1 MKHVVVTAEKPLV
14 GGHQTYRRADQ
25 RRHMESGDEGP
36 AQSGPADDAED
47 RADPPFVRGELALL
61 GSLVVVL
68 VAAVALGMSGSAGTT
83 ATGADG
89 GSTPTPAATA
99 AGATPQST
107 ADSAPAIAMRVRSI
121 ESCGSRCR
129 SVTVALSNEGSA
141 PASDVRVSTRITTGG
156 TLVWEGK
163 SDVGSLDAGQTV
175 TRTRTVRVGY
185 ADAARIEANNGVV
198 RIETTVRTTSGTR
211 VFTERR
217 DVS

>member
-1 MKHVVVTAEKPLV
+1 
-14 GGHQTYRRADQ
+14 
-25 RRHMESGDEGP
+25 MESGDEGP

-83 ATGADG
+83 TTGADG

-99 AGATPQST
+99 AGATSQST

-156 TLVWEGK
+156 TLVWEGE
-163 SDVGSLDAGQTV
+163 SDVGSLDAGRTV
-175 TRTRTVRVGY
+175 TRTRTIRVGY

-198 RIETTVRTTSGTR
+198 RIETTVRTASGTR

>member
-1 MKHVVVTAEKPLV
+1 
-14 GGHQTYRRADQ
+14 
-25 RRHMESGDEGP
+25 MESGDGEP
-36 AQSGPADDAED
+36 SQSGSTDDTEED
-47 RADPPFVRGELALL
+47 AAGVDLPLARGEFALL

-83 ATGADG
+83 AAGTDG

-99 AGATPQST
+99 TPQST
-107 ADSAPAIAMRVRSI
+107 AERAPAIAMRVRSI
-121 ESCGSRCR
+121 ESCGTRCR

-141 PASDVRVSTRITTGG
+141 PATDVRVSTRITTDGS
-156 TLVWEGK
+156 LVWEGQ

-185 ADAARIEANNGVV
+185 VDAARIEANDGVV
-198 RIETTVRTTSGTR
+198 RIETTVRTASGTR